1 MNEWY
6 SEIVGD
12 FVTNKGC
19 FLRINLISR
28 KTGEIKQA
36 NFSYDEIAQRA
47 DEWLNQDNQD
57 SEDPKNPEN
66 PQDV

>member
-47 DEWLNQDNQD
+47 DLELNG
-57 SEDPKNPEN
+57 PEN
-66 PQDV
+66 V